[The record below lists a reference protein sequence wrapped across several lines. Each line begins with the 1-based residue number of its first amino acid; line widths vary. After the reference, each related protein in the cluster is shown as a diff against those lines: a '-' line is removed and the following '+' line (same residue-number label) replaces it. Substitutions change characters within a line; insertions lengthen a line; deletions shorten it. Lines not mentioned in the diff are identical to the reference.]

1 MKRKFWVLFG
11 VGLLA
16 ALFFSLQMT
25 RSHGIEQSRLEQLTR
40 GINTAH
46 WFAQADLTADNFENR
61 VRDEDMQLIKQL
73 GFRHIRLPLDP
84 TILFDEEQPE
94 QLNPENLPYVDAA
107 LDRILAADLAVI
119 VDLHPRSEFKRQLYR
134 EESFAEAVGIF
145 WRSLAKH
152 LSSRSPS
159 RVFLEVMNE
168 PATRNPQDWYAIQQK
183 LLAEMR
189 TGAPDHTLIASA
201 NLRVEDNWD
210 TIAALQQITPVED
223 PNVVYNFHFYQPMSF
238 THQGADWGED
248 TWEHFRNVPYP
259 ADPEA
264 IAAILPEIES
274 ETARNWLLD
283 YGEDQWNAAK
293 LEESLQ
299 RAAEW
304 GRSHQVHVTC
314 NEFGVYRRTAPAEGR
329 GAWLRDV
336 RSLLEQYQIGWALWE
351 YDAGF
356 GIIRRTDEER
366 IPDPIVI
373 RALFNQPTEG

>member
-1 MKRKFWVLFG
+1 MKQFWILFG
-11 VGLLA
+11 VGLFA
-16 ALFFSLQMT
+16 ALLLSLQMM
-25 RSHGIEQSRLEQLTR
+25 RSLGVDQSRMDRLTQ

-46 WFAQADLTADNFENR
+46 WFAQTELTADNFQNR
-61 VRDEDMQLIKQL
+61 IQPEDIQLIKQI

-84 TILFDEEQPE
+84 TVLFNEDDPA
-94 QLNPENLPYVDAA
+94 QLNPENLIYVDTA

-119 VDLHPRSEFKRQLYR
+119 VDLHPRSQFKRRLYD
-134 EESFAEAVGIF
+134 EEGFVEVVGTF
-145 WRSLAKH
+145 WRSLAQH
-152 LSSRSPS
+152 LSSRSPNQ
-159 RVFLEVMNE
+159 VFLEVMNE
-168 PATRNPQDWYAIQQK
+168 PATRDPQDWYTIQEQ

-189 TGAPDHTLIASA
+189 VGAPDHTLIASA
-201 NLRVEDNWD
+201 NLRVEDDWD

-259 ADPEA
+259 ATPEA
-264 IAAILPEIES
+264 IAAILPDIEN
-274 ETARNWLLD
+274 ETARNWLTD
-283 YGEDQWNAAK
+283 YGEERWNIAK

-314 NEFGVYRRTAPAEGR
+314 NEFGVYRRAAPPEGR
-329 GAWLRDV
+329 GAWLQDV
-336 RSLLEQYQIGWALWE
+336 RSLLEQYQMGWAMWE

-356 GIIRRTDEER
+356 GVIRRTDGEPL
-366 IPDPIVI
+366 PDPVVVK
-373 RALFNQPTEG
+373 ALFD